1 MNAAAASKDDDNG
14 PQELAN
20 LRAQRTRL
28 LAEVA
33 DLRAQRNELLS
44 RLNTC
49 QSELR
54 TVRQKLAEVNPEPE
68 GDDK

>member
-1 MNAAAASKDDDNG
+1 MNAAAASKDGDNG
-14 PQELAN
+14 SQELAN

-33 DLRAQRNELLS
+33 DLRAQRRELLN
-44 RLNTC
+44 RLNAC
-49 QSELR
+49 QAELR
-54 TVRQKLAEVNPEPE
+54 AVRQKLAE